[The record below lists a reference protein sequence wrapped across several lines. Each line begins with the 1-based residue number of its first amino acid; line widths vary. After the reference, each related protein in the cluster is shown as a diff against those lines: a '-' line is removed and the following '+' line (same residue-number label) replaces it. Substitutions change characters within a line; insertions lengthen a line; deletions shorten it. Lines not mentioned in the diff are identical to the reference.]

1 MGMFE
6 LRTPQMDSVVYIVF
20 KRGLYCNTLLS
31 KESFDLQPI
40 SQKIVFLANIWL
52 FRVSLTGGYLSLRN
66 VTWMD
71 FVSLVFFYL
80 ANISYP

>member
-40 SQKIVFLANIWL
+40 SQKIVFLANI
-52 FRVSLTGGYLSLRN
+52 
-66 VTWMD
+66 
-71 FVSLVFFYL
+71 
-80 ANISYP
+80 